1 MEKAKEELE
10 KIFSELVETE
20 FSIKVLAEDLPEKV
34 VFEPSYIFSFSS
46 SMRNLRKFNSSSI
59 EEDMV
64 HLYEVFREGKVLKVN
79 KDFSIEVQS
88 LRELFE
94 NSVERKFVL
103 DLKISGDFV
112 TKNIIDLYVKKDGSY
127 YMNSYYGFDENFL
140 KERVSSKRGKINV
153 YLDKAFLF
161 EVPELNYI
169 VNELNFIF
177 PKGKLVF
184 GRKSLY
190 EISEEPIFCYLS
202 FTKPI
207 MEIKIGRGRT
217 KKNDI

>member
-64 HLYEVFREGKVLKVN
+64 HLYEVFREGKALKVN

-94 NSVERKFVL
+94 NSVEKKFVL

-161 EVPELNYI
+161 EVPELSYI

-184 GRKSLY
+184 GRKSLC

-207 MEIKIGRGRT
+207 MEIKIGKGRT

>member
-34 VFEPSYIFSFSS
+34 VFEPSYIFSFSTS
-46 SMRNLRKFNSSSI
+46 ALRKFNSFSI
-59 EEDMV
+59 EEDMIL
-64 HLYEVFREGKVLKVN
+64 LYEIFRDGKTLKVN
-79 KDFSIEVQS
+79 KDFSIEVQN
-88 LRELFE
+88 LKELFE
-94 NSVERKFVL
+94 NSIEKKLVL
-103 DLKISGDFV
+103 DLKIIGDFT

-140 KERVSSKRGKINV
+140 KERISSKRGKINV
-153 YLDKAFLF
+153 YLDRAFLF

-169 VNELNFIF
+169 VNELNFVF
-177 PKGKLVF
+177 PRGKLVF

-190 EISEEPIFCYLS
+190 EISEEPIFCYLY

-207 MEIKIGRGRT
+207 MEIKIGKERT
-217 KKNDI
+217 KKNDL